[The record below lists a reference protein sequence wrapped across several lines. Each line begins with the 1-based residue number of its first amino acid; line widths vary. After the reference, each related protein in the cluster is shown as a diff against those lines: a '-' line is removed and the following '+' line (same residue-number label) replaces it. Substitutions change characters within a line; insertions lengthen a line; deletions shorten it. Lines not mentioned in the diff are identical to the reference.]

1 MVWYN
6 RILYNSIKEYTP
18 HWMKTIPYNQT
29 ARTRLSKET
38 LTKTWLAN
46 RLTAIPRTPHHS

>member
-29 ARTRLSKET
+29 AKTRLSKDT
-38 LTKTWLAN
+38 LTKMLLAN
-46 RLTAIPRTPHHS
+46 RLTLIPRVQHLS

>member
-29 ARTRLSKET
+29 ARTRLSKDV
-38 LTKTWLAN
+38 LTKMWLVN
-46 RLTAIPRTPHHS
+46 RLTPTPKALHPS